1 MKCHREERSD
11 VAISTMDFFFEVA
24 TLPPVA
30 RHDDATL
37 IIALILN
44 KDRDMNPLIRE
55 IERACF
61 HFFLTSGAK

>member
-44 KDRDMNPLIRE
+44 KGRDMDSLIRE

-61 HFFLTSGAK
+61 HFFLTSRAK